1 MSVSNPWLNPFQRS
15 YGQIKAKLIE
25 NLKLQVP
32 EITDFSEG
40 NIFILLISLYA
51 AIAEVLHYYID
62 NMARE
67 TFFTSAR
74 RYTSLMKHAKLVDYH
89 IHAGIPSSVDL
100 LISRSDNTPVTSDI
114 SIPLGTVFTDNRGYP
129 WVSTKAIVWKSGT
142 YGVNIPVEQKQ
153 QVQNVSLG
161 TVPGSNSYVVL
172 NNIDPGFFYV
182 EGSMLL
188 TVNDVT
194 WQLVET
200 FAYSGP
206 NDRHFKIELDDN
218 RVPCIIFGDGINGK
232 IPDSGSILKGS
243 YYITY
248 GANGNAEPGS
258 ITSLPDVIT
267 SAISNAVGTNTYNA
281 TGGSDYETFEQMKF
295 RVPLSIKNLG
305 VAITKEDYEG
315 IVRSTPGV
323 DKAYINYICGKYL
336 EVYIT
341 PTGGG
346 VASSALIDS
355 VLLRLTSKKV
365 ITTQIKVLPVNTAD
379 IYLTASVT
387 GKKSYQATDIA
398 NQIKQALISAYGYSN
413 AEIGRPVR
421 LSDLYATMDNL
432 SMVDYL
438 SIDKLFIKP
447 YPTKVGNTL
456 TDLNITY
463 FDVTHISAST
473 KYLITYNGNNQFNMI
488 DTEGKLSKAIDI
500 TLGTS
505 ISIKDDVNNN
515 DFSLT
520 ISNPNAGSYN
530 SSNAWIL
537 EVIPNNKDQE
547 ISSVVLPI
555 FQENNIIL
563 NITQV
568 V

>member
-15 YGQIKAKLIE
+15 YGQIKSKLIE

-40 NIFILLISLYA
+40 NIFILIISLYA

-89 IHAGIPSSVDL
+89 IHSGIPSSVDIL
-100 LISRSDNTPVTSDI
+100 VSRSDNTPVTSDI
-114 SIPLGTVFTDNRGYP
+114 SIPLGTVFTDSRGYP
-129 WVSTKAIVWKSGT
+129 WVSTKAIVWKSDT

-153 QVQNVSLG
+153 QVSNVSLG
-161 TVPGSNSYVVL
+161 TVPGSNAYVVL

-206 NDRHFKIELDDN
+206 SDRHFKIELDDN

-232 IPDSGSILKGS
+232 KPYSGSILVGS
-243 YYITY
+243 YYVTR
-248 GANGNAEPGS
+248 GSNGNADPGS
-258 ITSLPDVIT
+258 ITSLPEVIT
-267 SAISNAVGTNTYNA
+267 SAVSNAIGTNPYNA
-281 TGGSDYETFEQMKF
+281 AGGSDYETFEQMKF

-323 DKAYINYICGKYL
+323 DRAYINYICGKYL

-346 VASSALIDS
+346 VASQSLLDT

-365 ITTQIKVLPVNTAD
+365 ITTQIKVLSVNTSD

-387 GKKSYQATDIA
+387 GKKSYKSSDIA
-398 NQIKQALISAYGYSN
+398 NQIKKALIDAYGYSN

-456 TDLNITY
+456 TDLNISY
-463 FDVTHISAST
+463 FDVSNISKTT
-473 KYLITYNGNNQFNMI
+473 KYLITYNNNGNFSII
-488 DTEGKLSKAIDI
+488 DTEGRLS
-500 TLGTS
+500 GS
-505 ISIKDDVNNN
+505 ISINLGTPTTINDNVNNN
-515 DFSLT
+515 TFSLT
-520 ISNPNAGSYN
+520 ISNPKAGSYT
-530 SSNAWIL
+530 SSNSWIL

-547 ISSVVLPI
+547 ISSIVLPI

-563 NITQV
+563 NITPV

>member
-15 YGQIKAKLIE
+15 YSQIKSKLIE

-62 NMARE
+62 NMSRE

-89 IHAGIPSSVDL
+89 IHAGIPSSVDIL
-100 LISRSDNTPVTSDI
+100 VSRSDNTPVTSDI
-114 SIPLGTVFTDNRGYP
+114 SIPLGTVFTDNIGYQ
-129 WVSTKAIVWKSGT
+129 WVSTKAIIWKSGT

-153 QVQNVSLG
+153 KVSNVNLG
-161 TVPGSNSYVVL
+161 TVPGSNAYVEL
-172 NNIDPGFFYV
+172 NSLDPGFFYV
-182 EGSMLL
+182 EGSMIL

-194 WQLVET
+194 WQLVDT

-206 NDRHFKIELDDN
+206 NDRHFKIELNEN
-218 RVPCIIFGDGINGK
+218 RIPCIVFGDGVNGK
-232 IPDSGSILKGS
+232 IPNSGSILKGS

-258 ITSLPDVIT
+258 ITSLPSVIT
-267 SAISNAVGTNTYNA
+267 SAISNAVGTNLYNA

-295 RVPLSIKNLG
+295 RLPLSIKTLG
-305 VAITKEDYEG
+305 VAITKDDYEA
-315 IVRSTPGV
+315 IVRTTPGV
-323 DKAYINYICGKYL
+323 DKAYVNYICGKYL

-346 VASSALIDS
+346 VASTALIDKA
-355 VLLRLTSKKV
+355 LLNLLKKKV

-387 GKKSYQATDIA
+387 GKKSYQSSDIS
-398 NQIKQALISAYGYSN
+398 NQIKQALINNYGYSN
-413 AEIGRPVR
+413 AEIGKSVR
-421 LSDLYATMDNL
+421 LSDLYALIDGL

-438 SIDKLFIKP
+438 TIDKLFIKP
-447 YPTKVGNTL
+447 FPSKLGNTL
-456 TDLNITY
+456 TDLNISY
-463 FDVTHISAST
+463 FNVNSINSGH
-473 KYLITYNGNNQFNMI
+473 KYIITYKGSNSFSLRSSTGI
-488 DTEGKLSKAIDI
+488 TDLGTL
-500 TLGTS
+500 TLGTNKR
-505 ISIKDDVNNN
+505 IIDNVNNN

-520 ISNPNAGSYN
+520 IGNPTAGSYQVNN
-530 SSNAWIL
+530 SWVL
-537 EVIPNNKDQE
+537 EVIPSNKDQE

-555 FQENNIIL
+555 FKPENIII
-563 NITQV
+563 NITPV